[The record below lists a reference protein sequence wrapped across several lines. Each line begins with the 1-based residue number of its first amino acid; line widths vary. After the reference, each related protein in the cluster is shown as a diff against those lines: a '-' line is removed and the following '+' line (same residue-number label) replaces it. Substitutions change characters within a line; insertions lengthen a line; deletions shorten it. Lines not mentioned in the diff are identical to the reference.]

1 MNSGPIV
8 FDAKVVSGLGRANQT
23 IAAQL
28 PKIIQFFPEVRDC
41 HSGSINLELDE
52 PLQVNNPDF
61 TTPPIHW
68 HPAAEP
74 EQFSFPRVKLEHP
87 WGGTHYKAWL
97 YIAHFSPHRPNLF
110 FVEVI
115 AARIADLAY
124 GDQCRLHVAARPHR
138 SVEIVVI

>member
-1 MNSGPIV
+1 VNSGPLV
-8 FDAKVVSGLGRANQT
+8 FGAKVVAGLRRANQT

-28 PKIIQFFPEVRDC
+28 PKIVQFFPEVRDC

-68 HPAAEP
+68 RPAAEP
-74 EQFSFPRVKLEHP
+74 EQFSFLRVKFEHP
-87 WGGTHYKAWL
+87 RGGTHHKAWI
-97 YIAHFSPHRPNLF
+97 YIAHFSPHRGKVFL
-110 FVEVI
+110 VEVI
-115 AARIADLAY
+115 AARIAALAY